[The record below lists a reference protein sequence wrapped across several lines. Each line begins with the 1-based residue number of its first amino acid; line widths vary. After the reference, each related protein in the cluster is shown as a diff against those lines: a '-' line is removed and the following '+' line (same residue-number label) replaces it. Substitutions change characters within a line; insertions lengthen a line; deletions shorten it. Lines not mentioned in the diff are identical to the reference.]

1 MRKLLL
7 LSTLLLLF
15 VLPVMSRANLYQW
28 QDKDGG
34 WHIADDIEK
43 VPSEYRKQMKTEKT
57 PEAAEN
63 PVPKVGKT
71 ASPKDREKK
80 DESIEKI
87 VESIEKLLE
96 DKPAPKKYRIPYK
109 QSPGVMYVKVSL
121 NGHTPIPL
129 ILDTGATF
137 TVLSRE
143 TAEELGISLKGV
155 LPMTRTSTANG
166 VIENYMVRLSS
177 VQLGD
182 ARVENIAA
190 LVPVRGEIGVNG
202 LLGQNFLNEFEWSND
217 TTLSVLTLREPSSL
231 PGEETFGGHDRRWWE
246 KKFKTVKANLG
257 NEQNILKMAKDYD
270 PDGPMEEDSVNAQ
283 IRIQKATVEFFQKE
297 LELLDTKA
305 NRLMVPRS
313 WR

>member
-1 MRKLLL
+1 MFRTLL
-7 LSTLLLLF
+7 LSALLLLF
-15 VLPVMSRANLYQW
+15 VLPVTSRADLYQW

-34 WHIADDIEK
+34 WHIADDIDK
-43 VPSEYRKQMKTEKT
+43 VPPKYRNRMKTEKT
-57 PEAAEN
+57 PETAKN
-63 PVPKVGKT
+63 PDPEVGEPT
-71 ASPKDREKK
+71 SSINRKK
-80 DESIEKI
+80 EDESVSKI
-87 VESIEKLLE
+87 VESIEKLLK
-96 DKPAPKKYRIPYK
+96 DKPAQKKYRIPYK

-121 NGHTPIPL
+121 NGHSPIPL

-143 TAEELGISLKGV
+143 TAEKLGISLKGS

-182 ARVENIAA
+182 ARVENVAA
-190 LVPVRGEIGVNG
+190 LVPVRSDIGVNG

-231 PGEETFGGHDRRWWE
+231 PGEETYGGHDGRWWE
-246 KKFKTVKANLG
+246 KKFKTVKQNLEG
-257 NEQNILKMAKDYD
+257 ERSILKMMKDYD
-270 PDGPMEEDSVNAQ
+270 PDGPMEEDSVDAQ
-283 IRIQKATVEFFQKE
+283 IRVQKATVEFFQKE
-297 LELLDTKA
+297 LEFLDTKA
-305 NRLMVPRS
+305 NRFMVPRS